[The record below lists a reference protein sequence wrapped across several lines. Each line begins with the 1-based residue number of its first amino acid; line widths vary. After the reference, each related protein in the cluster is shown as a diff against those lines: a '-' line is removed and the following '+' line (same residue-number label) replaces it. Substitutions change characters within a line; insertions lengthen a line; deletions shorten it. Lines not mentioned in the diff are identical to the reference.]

1 MSRLDLITII
11 IVSLARCTCG
21 YTSLSFLITR
31 EQSNSME
38 MSRLMEKEL
47 LLSRFDKVEVDSLL
61 LSWQR
66 IRKLWEGTLQ
76 EMEFMVH
83 FNCEE
88 VAIPF

>member
-1 MSRLDLITII
+1 
-11 IVSLARCTCG
+11 
-21 YTSLSFLITR
+21 
-31 EQSNSME
+31 ME